1 MTQRRI
7 FISGA
12 RGFIG
17 RRLLATLARERPDVY
32 VLGAGTGRE
41 APPLGAN
48 QDYVRLDIRSDGQ
61 AEVLAQAGID
71 TVVHLA
77 SVVTPP
83 TGMSRQE
90 MHDIDVG
97 GTRRLLEACL
107 VAGVEQFIV
116 TTSGA
121 AYGYH
126 ADNPEPLTESAPLR
140 GNPEF
145 AYSDHKRQVEE
156 LLAVYRERHP
166 ELRQLVFRPGTIL
179 GDGVSN
185 QITALFE
192 KPAILGV
199 AGAATPFVIIW
210 DEDVARAILRGID
223 GRFEGIYNM
232 AGDGSIGMAEIAHL
246 LGKPYLPLP
255 AAAIGGALWLLRA
268 LGLSQYG
275 PEQVNFLR
283 YRPVLD
289 NTALKREFGYAP
301 RLSSR
306 DCFLRYARSQG
317 LIDAV
322 VTNA

>member
-1 MTQRRI
+1 MAQRRI

-17 RRLLATLARERPDVY
+17 RRLLATLAQERPDTY
-32 VLGAGTGRE
+32 VLGSGTGDQ
-41 APPLGAN
+41 APPLGPN
-48 QDYVRLDIRSDGQ
+48 QDYVRLDIRSEDQ
-61 AEVLAQAGID
+61 AELLARARID

-83 TGMSRQE
+83 LGMGRDE
-90 MHDIDVG
+90 MHAIDVG
-97 GTRRLLEACL
+97 GSRALLDACL
-107 VAGVEQFIV
+107 SAGVEQFIV

-126 ADNPEPLTESAPLR
+126 ADNPQPLTESAPLR

-156 LLAVYRERHP
+156 LLAEYRARHP
-166 ELRQLVFRPGTIL
+166 ALRQLVFRPGTIL
-179 GDGVSN
+179 GEGVSN

-192 KPAILGV
+192 KPVVLGV

-223 GRFEGIYNM
+223 ERAEGIYNM
-232 AGDGSIGMAEIAHL
+232 GGDGSIGMAEIASL

-255 AAAIGGALWLLRA
+255 AGVIGGALRMLRA
-268 LGLSQYG
+268 LGLSRYG

-289 NTALKREFGYAP
+289 NRALKREFGYTPA
-301 RLSSR
+301 LSSR
-306 DCFLRYARSQG
+306 DCFLRYARSRG
-317 LIDAV
+317 LID
-322 VTNA
+322 

>member
-1 MTQRRI
+1 MAQRRI

-17 RRLLATLARERPDVY
+17 RRLLATLAQERPDTY
-32 VLGAGTGRE
+32 VLGSGTGDQ
-41 APPLGAN
+41 APPLGPN
-48 QDYVRLDIRSDGQ
+48 QDYVRLDIRSEDQ
-61 AEVLAQAGID
+61 AELLARARID

-83 TGMSRQE
+83 PGMGRDE
-90 MHDIDVG
+90 MHAIDVG
-97 GTRRLLEACL
+97 GSRALLDACL
-107 VAGVEQFIV
+107 SAGVEQFIV

-126 ADNPEPLTESAPLR
+126 ADNPQPLTESAPLR

-156 LLAVYRERHP
+156 LLAEYRARHP
-166 ELRQLVFRPGTIL
+166 ALRQLVFRPGTIL
-179 GDGVSN
+179 GEGVSN

-192 KPAILGV
+192 KPVVLGV

-223 GRFEGIYNM
+223 ERAEGIYNM
-232 AGDGSIGMAEIAHL
+232 AGDGSIGMAEIASL

-255 AAAIGGALWLLRA
+255 AGVIGGALRMLRA
-268 LGLSQYG
+268 LGLSRYG

-289 NTALKREFGYAP
+289 NRALKREFGYTPA
-301 RLSSR
+301 LSSR
-306 DCFLRYARSQG
+306 DCFRRYARSRG
-317 LIDAV
+317 LID
-322 VTNA
+322 